1 MEIKL
6 LIDVTPK
13 LEKLLS
19 NLGGL
24 LSVQA
29 PAQTPVQPEG
39 RELYS
44 RDAKHTPAPKQAPA
58 QTVQQTP
65 TQQVPTQTQ
74 PTQQAQ
80 QVQTQPQQAP
90 AQSQQVPTQAPTYT
104 MDQLAV
110 AATQLMDSGRQQEL
124 LDLLASF
131 GIQALTQLPKDQYG
145 AFATKLREL
154 GAKI

>member
-29 PAQTPVQPEG
+29 PAQTQQAQPAQPVQPVQ
-39 RELYS
+39 
-44 RDAKHTPAPKQAPA
+44 TQPKQAPA
-58 QTVQQTP
+58 QTVQQTQP
-65 TQQVPTQTQ
+65 QQVPTQQTPTQ
-74 PTQQAQ
+74 P
-80 QVQTQPQQAP
+80 VQTQPQQAP